1 MSWSLGWSGPGGGS
15 VVWPEGWL
23 RCSARPL
30 GGAACRVL
38 RHPSKVTVGVLVSLY
53 LIVRNSSPPHTTQ
66 LFFLP
71 LLFLCICC
79 SGRCLSRYKYSS
91 RESQVPPCVSSTLSL
106 TYSSPK
112 FPNAVF
118 SKQSQ
123 FSSWGN
129 LKKKPNTSYS
139 NCNEPKR
146 FHFQTILVLKYG
158 WFYYA
163 FQKQKRKTNNS
174 QRFMG
179 LKQKQNL
186 TSMVLTYL
194 TSCLY
199 LSLTFRRWISCML
212 Y

>member
-1 MSWSLGWSGPGGGS
+1 MLCP
-15 VVWPEGWL
+15 
-23 RCSARPL
+23 PL

-53 LIVRNSSPPHTTQ
+53 LIVRNSSPPHTAQ
-66 LFFLP
+66 LFFIP

-79 SGRCLSRYKYSS
+79 SGRCLSRYKYCS

-123 FSSWGN
+123 FSSWRN
-129 LKKKPNTSYS
+129 LKKNKNKNKNTSYS
-139 NCNEPKR
+139 NYNEPKR
-146 FHFQTILVLKYG
+146 FHFQTIPVLKYG

-163 FQKQKRKTNNS
+163 FQKQMKKLNKRCYNKLENS
-174 QRFMG
+174 AQ
-179 LKQKQNL
+179 QKKPS
-186 TSMVLTYL
+186 TK
-194 TSCLY
+194 
-199 LSLTFRRWISCML
+199 
-212 Y
+212 